1 MNVINLSHAQNK
13 NPEFLDE
20 VIRASGENLRKC
32 YVCGKCSAGCPVAF
46 AMDYP
51 PNRIAK
57 MIQLGLKDLVLNSRT
72 IWICATCS
80 TCGARCPKD
89 INMGA
94 VHDTLRVMA
103 FKAGITK
110 EGKDQAV
117 FHKAFMRSILNFDR
131 LYELGFVVD
140 LKLGTKNFLQDT
152 DLAPGML
159 LRGKLPFAPHKL
171 VGSKALKKIAENVKR
186 LEGEH

>member
-1 MNVINLSHAQNK
+1 MNVINLSQAQNK
-13 NPEFLDE
+13 NPEFLDQ

-51 PNRIAK
+51 PNRIAR
-57 MIQLGLKDLVLNSRT
+57 MIQLGLKDEVLNSRS
-72 IWICATCS
+72 IWICLTCS

-94 VHDTLRVMA
+94 VHDALRIVA
-103 FKAGITK
+103 YKAGITK
-110 EGKDQAV
+110 QAKDEVV
-117 FHKAFMRSILNFDR
+117 FHNAFMKSILNFDR
-131 LYELGFVVD
+131 VFELGLVID
-140 LKLGTKNFLQDT
+140 LKLGTGNLFQDAE
-152 DLAPGML
+152 LGPGML
-159 LRGKLPFAPHKL
+159 LRGKLPFVPHRVL
-171 VGSKALKKIAENVKR
+171 GSKVIKKIAENLKR